1 LRWEEVKIAP
11 EYDDDIRRAF
21 LPSSYRKKRDEERKD
36 RTRNQLLLA
45 ATKVF
50 ARTGYHRALIS
61 EIVSEA
67 GMGQGTFYRNFRD
80 KRDIFETL
88 MEGFLSDLFSEFS
101 DMSANLPMNLEE
113 YRDASLQAIVRASR
127 VVERNR
133 DLCRVFLREVPSVD
147 EEVRDVIYGA
157 YDRLSTLA
165 QFYLDHAIRSGFARP
180 CNSEL
185 VSNAIIGIGKRMMDL
200 WLSGRYPALSAEQI
214 VREVVDFAFL
224 GLGPEKGQGENQGT
238 RTPG

>member
-1 LRWEEVKIAP
+1 
-11 EYDDDIRRAF
+11 
-21 LPSSYRKKRDEERKD
+21 
-36 RTRNQLLLA
+36 
-45 ATKVF
+45 
-50 ARTGYHRALIS
+50 
-61 EIVSEA
+61 
-67 GMGQGTFYRNFRD
+67 MGQGTFYRNFRD
-80 KRDIFETL
+80 KRNIFETL
-88 MEGFLSDLFSEFS
+88 MEGFLSELFGEFS

-113 YRDASLQAIVRASR
+113 YRNASLQAIVRASR

-147 EEVRDVIYGA
+147 EEVQDVIYRA
-157 YDRLSTLA
+157 YERLSTLA

-200 WLSGRYPALSAEQI
+200 WLSGRYPGLSAEQI

-224 GLGPEKGQGENQGT
+224 GLGPEKGREETKGTGT
-238 RTPG
+238 RG